1 MFEEDCC
8 LHCGKPGLADGR
20 IYCSDDCHSLDT
32 SSPSISTASSALSSP
47 ILQPF
52 SNPAADIPNLSLAS
66 MAIASSAKQPRHYQ
80 AQAYHYALSSS
91 KSSLNGFWYED
102 DADDSDSPALV
113 PDSDADD
120 LPQPTPPVLPAAL
133 SYARRPS
140 STNTHSTI
148 PLLHRRTS
156 SAASPASLS
165 AEDDSDASLPSHP
178 HAHRRLSQPASH
190 MLDLNL
196 NLASASSPTPRPR
209 QDTLKPFSM
218 LTSTK
223 PPVDTTA
230 AAAKKHRARTRNRAS
245 LPAYFSLL
253 QTGSSA
259 AAHAKAGAGSVSV
272 SLSPTTPTLAGPAV
286 HGVHVLGVS
295 AHTHTHAHAGAG
307 AGSER
312 ERGRRRVQGLSST
325 RSRSR
330 SRSRGGAEL
339 DGVRGRRRP
348 HELDGG
354 EREWGFGSGRSGLRE
369 RERERGRTR
378 ER

>member
-1 MFEEDCC
+1 FPPPNILPDILPAMFEEDCC

-32 SSPSISTASSALSSP
+32 SSPSISTASSVLSSP

-80 AQAYHYALSSS
+80 AQAYHYAMSSS

-120 LPQPTPPVLPAAL
+120 LLQPTPPVLPAAL

-165 AEDDSDASLPSHP
+165 TEDDSDASFPTH
-178 HAHRRLSQPASH
+178 HNAHRRLSQPASH

-196 NLASASSPTPRPR
+196 NLASGSSPTPRPR
-209 QDTLKPFSM
+209 QGTLKPFSM

-223 PPVDTTA
+223 PSPDS
-230 AAAKKHRARTRNRAS
+230 AAAKKHRTRNRAS

-253 QTGSSA
+253 QPGSSSS
-259 AAHAKAGAGSVSV
+259 HAKNSTGSVSV

-295 AHTHTHAHAGAG
+295 AHSSAGT
-307 AGSER
+307 
-312 ERGRRRVQGLSST
+312 ERGRKRVQGSSST